1 MLYRVIIAVC
11 SEIHTKHINLLC
23 GQDVEFLGKIANLPE
38 ATINFVMSVRL
49 SVRLSFLTR
58 GATRPPLKGFTCNL
72 IFEYFSKFCLE
83 NSSVHKIWQQWR
95 VLYMLTGRPICIY
108 FYNDNCYRRKFRGN
122 QNTHFCVETIFCFEN
137 FDFYVIMLKYMVE
150 PDRDADDN
158 MARANCMLGTS
169 GYRHTVR
176 IRNF

>member
-83 NSSVHKIWQQWR
+83 NSSVHKI
-95 VLYMLTGRPICIY
+95 
-108 FYNDNCYRRKFRGN
+108 
-122 QNTHFCVETIFCFEN
+122 
-137 FDFYVIMLKYMVE
+137 
-150 PDRDADDN
+150 
-158 MARANCMLGTS
+158 
-169 GYRHTVR
+169 
-176 IRNF
+176 